1 MEADLVERNHVP
13 FTAIPAAGLHGVGLR
28 ALPGNV
34 MRVFKGIASARRIL
48 KEFRPDVLFYTGGY
62 VAGPMAV
69 AGWKIPTLLYVPDI
83 EPGLALKGLSKFS
96 RCIAITAEP
105 SRKFFGKRRQV
116 VTGYPTRPE
125 LKGWDKTSG
134 RKALGLKK
142 DQPVLLV
149 FGGSK
154 GARTINRAVTASISD
169 ILDITQVVHITGQLD
184 WEEVETAR
192 GQLDKKQQER
202 YHIYPYLHEEM
213 GAALAS
219 ADLVVSRA
227 GASSLG
233 EFPLFGLPAILVP
246 YPYAW
251 RYQNVNAGYLA
262 DKGAAL
268 LLEDEKMSTQLF
280 TTIQSLLT
288 DPQRLE
294 AMRTQMRSLAI
305 PDAADRIAQL
315 ILELGGKNK
324 ETDR

>member
-1 MEADLVERNHVP
+1 MEADLVQRTHVP
-13 FTAIPAAGLHGVGLR
+13 FTAILAAGLHGVGLR
-28 ALPGNV
+28 ALPANV
-34 MRVFKGIASARRIL
+34 MRMIKGITAARRIL

-69 AGWKIPTLLYVPDI
+69 AGWKTPTLLYVPDI
-83 EPGLALKGLSKFS
+83 EPGLALKYLSKFS
-96 RCIAITAEP
+96 SCIALTAEP
-105 SRKFFGKRRQV
+105 SRQFFGKRRQV

-125 LKGWDKTSG
+125 LKGWDEASG
-134 RKALGLKK
+134 RKALSLKK

-154 GARTINRAVTASISD
+154 GARSINRAILATLAD
-169 ILDITQVVHITGQLD
+169 ILEMAQVVHITGQLD
-184 WEEVETAR
+184 WQEVETAR
-192 GQLDKKQQER
+192 GQLSQKQQER

-227 GASSLG
+227 GASTLG
-233 EFPLFGLPAILVP
+233 ELPLFGLPAILVP

-251 RYQNVNAGYLA
+251 RYQKVNAGYLVE
-262 DKGAAL
+262 KGGAI

-280 TTIQSLLT
+280 STIQSLFT

-294 AMRTQMRSLAI
+294 AMRTNMRSLAV

-315 ILELGGKNK
+315 ILELGHK
-324 ETDR
+324 EKEAGR

>member
-1 MEADLVERNHVP
+1 MEADLVQRTHVP
-13 FTAIPAAGLHGVGLR
+13 FTTIPAAGLHGVGLR

-34 MRVFKGIASARRIL
+34 MRVFKGIAAARRIL
-48 KEFRPDVLFYTGGY
+48 KEFRPDVMFYTGGY
-62 VAGPMAV
+62 VAGPMAL

-96 RCIAITAEP
+96 QCIAITAEP

-125 LKGWDKTSG
+125 IRGWDMASG

-142 DQPVLLV
+142 DEPVLLV

-154 GARTINRAVTASISD
+154 GARTINRAVLACITG
-169 ILDITQVVHITGQLD
+169 ILKMAQVVHITGQLD
-184 WEEVETAR
+184 WVEVETAR
-192 GQLDKKQQER
+192 AQLDPKQQER
-202 YHIYPYLHEEM
+202 YHIYLYLHEEM

-251 RYQNVNAGYLA
+251 RYQKVNAGYLV
-262 DKGAAL
+262 DQGAAL
-268 LLEDEKMSTQLF
+268 LLEDETMSTQLF
-280 TTIQSLLT
+280 ATIQSLLA

-294 AMRTQMRSLAI
+294 AMRNKMRSLAI
-305 PDAADRIAQL
+305 PDAASRIAQL
-315 ILELGGKNK
+315 ILELGSKNK